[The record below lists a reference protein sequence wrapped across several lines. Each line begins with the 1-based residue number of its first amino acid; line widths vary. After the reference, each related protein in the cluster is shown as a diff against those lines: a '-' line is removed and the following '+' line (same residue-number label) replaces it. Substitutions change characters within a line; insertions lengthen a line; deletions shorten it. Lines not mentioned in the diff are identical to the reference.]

1 MAVSVDRGYVHV
13 AGVGVSADKGDDT
26 LWVSLQTE
34 GMNIVGVGVS
44 VDRRCVHIAGVG
56 VSVERGYVHV
66 LT

>member
-1 MAVSVDRGYVHV
+1 M
-13 AGVGVSADKGDDT
+13 
-26 LWVSLQTE
+26 SLQTE